1 MLLDYKLYKDKLCAV
16 VSIKKYCKLLL
27 IEQLL
32 ELGHLG
38 KISNHNIFWKQ
49 KILKFITF
57 FCFFLQT
64 DQLYLFYWLL
74 VVPLAIF
81 IAGPVVFSRT

>member
-32 ELGHLG
+32 KLGHLG

-49 KILKFITF
+49 KILKF
-57 FCFFLQT
+57 FFLQT

-74 VVPLAIF
+74 VVPLVIF
-81 IAGPVVFSRT
+81 IAAPVVSSRT

>member
-57 FCFFLQT
+57 FCFF
-64 DQLYLFYWLL
+64 FYKRTSY
-74 VVPLAIF
+74 IYF
-81 IAGPVVFSRT
+81 IDC